1 MELWQGRFKKELDS
15 KTNSFNSSISFD
27 YRFFEQDITGSLA
40 HTKMLA
46 KQGIIS
52 KEDFSKIEI
61 ALNEILE
68 DIKTGKLKINEN
80 AEDIHTFIEEELT
93 KKIGT
98 AGKKLHTARSRND
111 QVALDIRMYLK
122 EEDVQVIF
130 VGRAALGFEKEQI
143 GRAHV

>member
-1 MELWQGRFKKELDS
+1 
-15 KTNSFNSSISFD
+15 
-27 YRFFEQDITGSLA
+27 
-40 HTKMLA
+40 MLA

-122 EEDVQVIF
+122 EDVV
-130 VGRAALGFEKEQI
+130 
-143 GRAHV
+143 